1 MWCFEVRVFILTFC
15 ISLGLLLPN
24 SSQSVGGQ
32 TPQGAC
38 LEPVP
43 RPFEHGLSFLSGLIP
58 VDNPQETPP
67 FFVSPRGELCQSFH
81 FRGADETRWQV
92 AMDRAPK
99 PGKAF
104 VFSAIVPG
112 AGQWLLG
119 QDRWPAYLA
128 IELWAWIQ
136 FLDWRREGHHLQT
149 QYKDLA
155 WLVARR
161 VSTGPRTDSG
171 WEYYEALA
179 RFQSSGAYDSDPWR
193 AGVQP
198 EEDPTTFNG
207 SIWTLAREI
216 YLPEDPEDPVQE
228 GSGPYEKA
236 FNYYLSRA
244 YAPGLA
250 WHWGTNT
257 LHKEE
262 YTGLIREA
270 DEALRSSTGMIG
282 VILANHLLSA
292 VDALVSGRL
301 GIAGEIEPSIEVLL
315 IPGPFNTQGVALQ
328 VRLLNPMAHDF

>member
-1 MWCFEVRVFILTFC
+1 MRAFVLTLCFFWGFLVPGSF
-15 ISLGLLLPN
+15 
-24 SSQSVGGQ
+24 QAAWAQ
-32 TPQGAC
+32 TRHGAC
-38 LEPVP
+38 LDPVP
-43 RPFEHGLSFLSGLIP
+43 RPLDHRMPAPGAKALAE
-58 VDNPQETPP
+58 PP
-67 FFVSPRGELCQSFH
+67 GDPPNLFVSPQGQLCRSFNFGETEENAWQ
-81 FRGADETRWQV
+81 GA
-92 AMDRAPK
+92 AGLAPK

-179 RFQSSGAYDSDPWR
+179 RFQSSGAYDSDPLR

-216 YLPEDPEDPVQE
+216 YLPQDPENPVQE

-250 WHWGTNT
+250 WHWGTST

-270 DEALRSSTGMIG
+270 DEALRNSTGMIG

-315 IPGPFNTQGVALQ
+315 VPGPFNTQGVALQ